1 MLPFSYAARN
11 LFRSKTRLLQ
21 TIGGSALV
29 VLLVMTAVVINAGMA
44 RVLSASGSEFNVIL
58 LGSGS
63 EESVQRSEV
72 PDSAAGIASTSVRGI
87 SERLGVRAV
96 SPEIHY
102 MNHIDLGDG
111 RRAQTL
117 VRGVA
122 PEALR
127 VHPQVRLTEGDF
139 PKAGEVML
147 GRLAW
152 RKLGIGEN
160 DLRVGSSIVMNGQ
173 GFVVSGI
180 FAAPGT
186 VMESEM
192 WTTIGDLRV
201 VAQRETVSC
210 VVLRFDD
217 AQDAA
222 EADLFA
228 KQRLDLELTA
238 IRESEYYGKL
248 REFFSPLQAMVWI
261 TAGLIAAGAL
271 FGGLNT
277 LYAAFASRVREI
289 GTLQAIGFG
298 RGAILLS
305 LVQESTLACLAGTL
319 VASLAALVLLDEK
332 TIPFSIGIFVT
343 EVSPGVAITGLMTG
357 ILLGLLGSLPAAWRC
372 LKPSLPAALRMS

>member
-29 VLLVMTAVVINAGMA
+29 VLLVMVAVAINAGMT
-44 RVLSASGSEFNVIL
+44 RVLSASGSEHNMIL
-58 LGSGS
+58 LGTGS

-72 PDSAAGIASTSVRGI
+72 SESTAGIASASVPGI

-111 RRAQTL
+111 RREQTL

-127 VHPQVRLTEGDF
+127 VHPQVRLTEGNF
-139 PKAGEVML
+139 PKAGQVML

-152 RKLGIGEN
+152 RKLGIGE
-160 DLRVGSSIVMNGQ
+160 DELRVGSKIGMNGQ
-173 GFVVSGI
+173 SFEVSGL

-186 VMESEM
+186 VMESEV
-192 WTTIGDLRV
+192 WATIGDLRV

-217 AQDAA
+217 LADAA

-238 IRESEYYGKL
+238 VRESEYYGKL
-248 REFFSPLQAMVWI
+248 REFFSPLRAMVWV

-271 FGGLNT
+271 FGGINT
-277 LYAAFASRVREI
+277 LYAVFASRVREI

-298 RGAILLS
+298 RGAILMS

-319 VASLAALVLLDEK
+319 VACIASLLLLDGRV
-332 TIPFSIGIFVT
+332 IPFSIGTFAT
-343 EVSPGVAITGLMTG
+343 EISPVVAIAGLLTGAS
-357 ILLGLLGSLPAAWRC
+357 LGLLGSLPAAWRC
-372 LKPSLPAALRMS
+372 LRPSLPVALRMS